1 MVKSLVWQVQYVD
14 LYTLQIYTSVDICG
28 CGWCDEGPADMRA
41 GAADSVHEHLQSQVL
56 CAAASPTAMP
66 RPSRTGR
73 QPGQEDP
80 WSMQSSRSHWPA
92 WSRQNVLP
100 LRRRACLLS
109 ANETL
114 EHYHPRSTIAIFE
127 LIRPFDHTMI
137 PWKFRG
143 DRPISNGSWVI
154 LLTNRQTDTQT
165 DTTENNTTVA
175 ERLVKKMVH
184 QWMNEM
190 NAFWHLHLC

>member
-127 LIRPFDHTMI
+127 LIRPFDHTMM
-137 PWKFRG
+137 PWKFCNKFLSLTVRDWKQYYPSCRQKVG
-143 DRPISNGSWVI
+143 RLPENLVLSKFWVMELALVSSNW
-154 LLTNRQTDTQT
+154 T
-165 DTTENNTTVA
+165 
-175 ERLVKKMVH
+175 
-184 QWMNEM
+184 WM
-190 NAFWHLHLC
+190 H